1 MLNGPVPPPSVT
13 VVVPT
18 SNGRAYLPTC
28 LDALENQDY
37 PSDRLEILVVD
48 NGSTD
53 GTATFLKRSFPRV
66 RVVQSNLA
74 LGFAAACN
82 LGARQATGDV
92 VAFLNNDTRPER
104 RWLSELTVC
113 VRPADRVVCAAS
125 TMLSWNGKYVD
136 FVGGRLNFYGHG
148 FQVDY
153 SLEYNPNLYTA
164 PRSTPFACGG
174 AMAIV
179 RSVFLE
185 VGGFDEDYFAFFEDV
200 DLGWRLWLLGYTV
213 ETAPRAIVY
222 HRQHGTVR
230 RMTEAQRF
238 FLYERNA
245 LFSIYKNY
253 EDATLDR
260 ILPAAVVL
268 AQQRAL
274 LVSRLDPK
282 ALANGQT
289 TGRTMRVPERTFS
302 YLSAVDA
309 FYRVQP
315 ELREKRQFVQARRQ
329 RSDTEL
335 FRQFAHGLRERNF
348 PGKAYAEVQR
358 RVIEQFA
365 LDDVFG
371 GPTRRRVLV
380 VSHEAVGSEMAGPAI
395 RAWEIA
401 KALAAEFDVTLATP
415 MLKPLPESPP
425 FKVVG
430 YQKSHDQ
437 SLVPSI
443 NAAEVVIAFGYL
455 LHELPVLRFLDKPLI
470 VDVYDPFTL
479 ENLETYRSLPLARG
493 QEVSEL
499 YTRILN
505 QQFRCG
511 DYYLCASERQR
522 DFWLGLL
529 AANGRLN
536 PANYADDPT
545 FRRLIDVVP
554 FGLPTTPPNATR
566 PVLKGVYP
574 GIGADD
580 RVILWGGGIWQWLDP
595 LTLIRAVDRLR
606 GDVPNLRLFFMGKS
620 HRDPGLVEA
629 MPIAAEA
636 ERLSARLGLT
646 GRHVF
651 FNDWVPYADRAG
663 CLLAA
668 DVGACLHRDHLEAH
682 FAFRTRLLDYVW
694 AGVPILCSDGDT
706 LSEVVARHDL
716 GRVVAPECEAEVTDA
731 LRDLLGDPSAR
742 PRRAAAFAEVRETLT
757 WERVVEPLAKFL
769 RSPTLASDRRQGFV
783 GEPDRSPGDLDVKP
797 TPVWHLPVKAVSALV
812 EGGPETLRDE
822 IDRFVRWKLGRA

>member
-1 MLNGPVPPPSVT
+1 
-13 VVVPT
+13 
-18 SNGRAYLPTC
+18 
-28 LDALENQDY
+28 Q
-37 PSDRLEILVVD
+37 I
-48 NGSTD
+48 
-53 GTATFLKRSFPRV
+53 
-66 RVVQSNLA
+66 
-74 LGFAAACN
+74 
-82 LGARQATGDV
+82 
-92 VAFLNNDTRPER
+92 
-104 RWLSELTVC
+104 
-113 VRPADRVVCAAS
+113 VCAAS
-125 TMLSWNGKYVD
+125 TMLSWNGRYVD
-136 FVGGRLNFYGHG
+136 FVGGHLNFYGHG

-153 SLEYNPNLYTA
+153 GLEYNPNFYPA
-164 PRSTPFACGG
+164 ARPTPFACGG

-179 RSVFLE
+179 RSVFLD

-200 DLGWRLWLLGYTV
+200 DLGWRLWLLGYAV
-213 ETAPRAIVY
+213 KTAPRAIVY

-245 LFSIYKNY
+245 LFSLYKND
-253 EDATLDR
+253 EDTTLER
-260 ILPAAVVL
+260 ILPAAIVL

-274 LVSRLDPK
+274 LIGGVDPK

-289 TGRTMRVPERTFS
+289 SGQTMRVPERTFS

-309 FYRVQP
+309 FYRAMPGLQK
-315 ELREKRQFVQARRQ
+315 KRQLIQQRRQ
-329 RSDTEL
+329 RSDAE
-335 FRQFAHGLRERNF
+335 FFHQFPHGLRERNF

-365 LDDVFG
+365 LDDVLG
-371 GPTRRRVLV
+371 RPTRRRVLV
-380 VSHEAVGSEMAGPAI
+380 VSHEAVGSDMAGPAI

-401 KALAAEFDVTLATP
+401 RALSAEFDVSLATP
-415 MLKPLPESPP
+415 KLKPLPESPS

-437 SLVPSI
+437 SLVPAI
-443 NAAEVVIAFGYL
+443 NAADVVIAFGYL
-455 LHELPVLRFLDKPLI
+455 LHELPVLRYLDKPLV

-493 QEVSEL
+493 QEVSDL

-505 QQFRCG
+505 EQFRCG

-545 FRRLIDVVP
+545 FRHLIDVVP
-554 FGLPTTPPNATR
+554 FGLPTRPPEATR
-566 PVLKGVYP
+566 PVLKGTYP

-580 RVILWGGGIWQWLDP
+580 RIILWGGGIWQWLDP
-595 LTLIRAVDRLR
+595 LTLIRAVDRLQS
-606 GDVPNLRLFFMGKS
+606 DVPNLRLFFMGKA
-620 HRDPGLVEA
+620 HRDPGLVET
-629 MPIAAEA
+629 MPIVAEA
-636 ERLSARLGLT
+636 ERLSDRLGLT
-646 GRHVF
+646 DRHVF
-651 FNDWVPYADRAG
+651 FNDWVPYAERAG
-663 CLLAA
+663 CLLEA

-682 FAFRTRLLDYVW
+682 FAFRTRLLDYIW
-694 AGVPILCSDGDT
+694 AGLPILCSRGDT
-706 LSEVVARHDL
+706 LGELVERYDL
-716 GRVVAPECEAEVTDA
+716 GRVVTPQCDAEVVDA

-742 PRRAAAFAEVRETLT
+742 ERRATAFAEVRDQLS
-757 WERVVEPLAKFL
+757 WNQVVAPLATFL
-769 RSPTLASDRRQGFV
+769 RSPSLASDRRLGFS
-783 GEPDRSPGDLDVKP
+783 GKPDRSPGDLVVKP
-797 TPVWHLPVKAVSALV
+797 TALWQLPVKAMSALV